1 MRSQRLDTQKQL
13 LRFHCFE
20 TLEGDDIVLVHG
32 QKMSTDARTKTD
44 RTTNDENVHGDTEK
58 RAYKS
63 GRVLLGTKAPRGD
76 KSGRVLLRG

>member
-1 MRSQRLDTQKQL
+1 MRSQRLDTEREL

-58 RAYKS
+58 RAECCIS
-63 GRVLLGTKAPRGD
+63 D
-76 KSGRVLLRG
+76 KQYGAGKMRAAEKILSTS